1 MTYRF
6 ASIGCTHAGYST
18 RGMRMHRDT
27 GWNLRVVDGQ
37 LAYGQAVTQ
46 IIAAGSRGLWHGG
59 DVTHWSRPLPRDV
72 ESVQRLDDMLFD
84 AELWNGKN
92 SGNHCAGS
100 GADLSA
106 VAMFD
111 RPTMNAFTVYPDSRR
126 PAEDSVGPH
135 PGLYEIHQPD
145 PDQAVYLHIVSHYGL
160 DPDLRHQGIVI
171 EPQPLDHG
179 INILCSHGI
188 FVGDERLYKA
198 AERHGADRLVPTDW
212 VARGFDLTLLSDFH
226 TPGPVDGFGDSD
238 GRGQVW
244 YTGSTVRRGFSDE
257 ESPRGWLQV
266 DLPDGGAPQV
276 TLREIWQ
283 RPQRDFDPIDATT
296 MTVAQINDLVRDRLA
311 SQHWVDPQSEELTGD
326 GGWILRQR
334 IVGATPQQ
342 RQGIYELAGEWAN
355 AARDAAYWS
364 TTFENPLSGIS
375 LAQPAHEQISIT
387 ERVVDLQVA
396 LDHRVDHGN
405 VGKTLRDA
413 PDTLR
418 DAALAR
424 ARAALGAPRKTD

>member
-1 MTYRF
+1 MSYRF
-6 ASIGCTHAGYST
+6 ATLGCTHVGYAT
-18 RGMRMHRDT
+18 RGMRMHRGT
-27 GWNLRVVDGQ
+27 GWNLRIVDGH
-37 LAYGQAVTQ
+37 LAYQRAVTE
-46 IIAAGSRGLWHGG
+46 IIDAGCRGVWHGG
-59 DVTHWSRPLPRDV
+59 DVTHFSRPLPRDV
-72 ESVQRLDDMLFD
+72 EAVQRLDDLLYD
-84 AELWNGKN
+84 AGLWNGKN

-111 RPTMNAFTVYPDSRR
+111 RPAMNAFTVYPDGRR
-126 PAEDSVGPH
+126 RADDSVGPY

-145 PDQAVYLHIVSHYGL
+145 PDQAIYLHVISHYGL
-160 DPDLRHQGIVI
+160 DPDLANQGIMI
-171 EPQPLDHG
+171 DPQPLDHG
-179 INILCSHGI
+179 VNILCSHGI

-212 VARGFDLTLLSDFH
+212 VTRGFDLTLLSDFH
-226 TPGPVDGFGDSD
+226 TPGPVEGFGGPD

-266 DLPDGGAPQV
+266 DIPDNGAPQV

-283 RPQRDFDPIDATT
+283 RPQRDFDPIDATA
-296 MTVAQINDLVRDRLA
+296 MTVAEINDLVRSRLGEQ
-311 SQHWVDPQSEELTGD
+311 SWTDPESLALTGD

-342 RQGIYELAGEWAN
+342 RQGIYELAGHWAN
-355 AARDAAYWS
+355 AAREAAYWS
-364 TTFENPLSGIS
+364 TSFENPDNGVS
-375 LAQPAHEQISIT
+375 LAAPAHTQVSIT
-387 ERVVDLQVA
+387 ERVVDLQSA
-396 LDHRVDHGN
+396 LDDRTERGN

-413 PDTLR
+413 PDELR
-418 DAALAR
+418 DRALAR
-424 ARAALGAPRKTD
+424 ARAALGAPRVDA